1 MKLCK
6 FTYYNVEILMVYIKP
21 NVLLWV
27 LLLSLKTSAQSSF
40 TYAGGAHTA
49 GIARAG
55 VNLSGI
61 EGAYCNQ
68 AGLAEI
74 RHFSMDVS
82 VEKRFNLGEL
92 GVYSFASAYNVRDNI
107 LGIMM
112 SGFGFSD
119 YTEQKLGVIYARK
132 LSNIILVGGQ
142 IGVLRYNI
150 PGYDRVTT
158 ASLEM
163 GMIVKL
169 SDEFSW
175 AGHIFAP
182 GDTEI
187 KGDFFKGTRLRLG
200 GKYMPSKKVA
210 VMAEVEKRVDRFPSL
225 MVGAVYQVHTLFGIS
240 IGVNPRLRLV
250 GFGFALSFKEHYRV
264 IAAAGINDVI
274 GNTPAASLQYIR

>member
-1 MKLCK
+1 
-6 FTYYNVEILMVYIKP
+6 
-21 NVLLWV
+21 
-27 LLLSLKTSAQSSF
+27 
-40 TYAGGAHTA
+40 
-49 GIARAG
+49 

-107 LGIMM
+107 LGIMV

-119 YTEQKLGVIYARK
+119 YTEQKMGAIYARQ
-132 LSNIILVGGQ
+132 LTNTISVGGQ
-142 IGVLRYNI
+142 LGFLRYNLR
-150 PGYDRVTT
+150 GYDRVTT

-182 GDTEI
+182 GDAEI
-187 KGDFFKGTRLRLG
+187 KSGFLKGTRFRLG
-200 GKYMPSKKVA
+200 GKYMPSTKVA
-210 VMAEVEKRVDRFPSL
+210 VMAEVEKRVDRFPSF
-225 MVGAVYQVHTLFGIS
+225 MVGAVYQVHKHFGIS

-250 GFGFALSFKEHYRV
+250 GFGFALSFKDHYKV

-274 GNTPAASLQYIR
+274 GNTPAVSLQYIR